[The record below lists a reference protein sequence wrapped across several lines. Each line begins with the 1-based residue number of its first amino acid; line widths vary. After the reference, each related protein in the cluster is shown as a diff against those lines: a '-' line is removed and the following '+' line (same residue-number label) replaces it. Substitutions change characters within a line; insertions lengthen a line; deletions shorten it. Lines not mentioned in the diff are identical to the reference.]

1 MKIRT
6 FACAELLVAGMC
18 WNKASTQ
25 NAAGDTSQVLNMVI
39 DPSAAI
45 NCDKMDELP
54 SGTEIDGGDG
64 IYRSEKW

>member
-1 MKIRT
+1 
-6 FACAELLVAGMC
+6 MC

-45 NCDKMDELP
+45 NCNKMDELP